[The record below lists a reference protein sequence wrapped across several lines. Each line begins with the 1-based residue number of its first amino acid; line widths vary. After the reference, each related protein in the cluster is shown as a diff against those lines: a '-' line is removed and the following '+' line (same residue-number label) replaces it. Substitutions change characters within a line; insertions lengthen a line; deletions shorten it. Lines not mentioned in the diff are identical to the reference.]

1 MNNATIIPP
10 TEKTT
15 TRPGGISR
23 RVVLV
28 LRESFWAGA
37 AAWSAI
43 FFAVAIGVAVLGW
56 TYWTG
61 DYVGGGSFFS
71 RFVRETAPAPQPRPE
86 VPAASAVRR
95 VLDGMLLESAS
106 VDAGYFAVSV
116 ENMVEARPLSGLAAA
131 SLVIEAPVEGGIT
144 RFLAVYPAA
153 AQVAKIGP
161 VRSARPYF
169 VDWAGELNAVYAH
182 VGGSPDALK
191 ALNSASRRSLNQ
203 FFWGKYFWRDSDRK
217 MPHNVY
223 TSVELLAG
231 GAAARYGD
239 KAADLTQPWKFKDET
254 ALEDRPASSPDIV
267 VDYSTPTYR
276 VAWKYDR
283 ARNAYR
289 RYQNDDLQR
298 DDTGQAI
305 QAKNV
310 IVQFTKVVVLDEV
323 GRRSIE
329 TVGEGPALIA
339 LDGRTVPATW
349 KGPVKGRTRY
359 YSEQGVETEFN
370 AGPTWIEVVPL
381 GSEVA
386 H

>member
-1 MNNATIIPP
+1 VNNATIPP
-10 TEKTT
+10 TEKPT

-23 RVVLV
+23 RVVLA

-56 TYWTG
+56 TFWTG
-61 DYVGGGSFFS
+61 DHADKGSFFS
-71 RFVRETAPAPQPRPE
+71 RFVRETVPATSAPAAE
-86 VPAASAVRR
+86 APAVSAARR
-95 VLDGMLLESAS
+95 VLDGVPLEAAS
-106 VDAGYFAVSV
+106 PEAGYFAVSV
-116 ENMVEARPLSGLAAA
+116 ENMVEARPLSGLSAA

-144 RFLAVYPAA
+144 RFLAVYPAGA
-153 AQVAKIGP
+153 AVGKIGP
-161 VRSARPYF
+161 VRSARPYL
-169 VDWAGELNAVYAH
+169 VDWSEELGALFAH

-191 ALNSASRRSLNQ
+191 ILSSVPVRSLNQ
-203 FFWGKYFWRDSDRK
+203 FFWGKYFWRDSGRK

-223 TSVELLAG
+223 TSVELLAA

-239 KAADLTQPWKFKDET
+239 KAAELPQPWKFKEEA
-254 ALEDRPASSPDIV
+254 ALEDRPESPPDIV

-283 ARNAYR
+283 VRNVYR
-289 RYQNDDLQR
+289 RYQDDDLQR

-310 IVQFTKVVVLDEV
+310 IVQFTKVTVLDEI
-323 GRRSIE
+323 GRRSIQ
-329 TVGEGPALIA
+329 TAGQGPALIA
-339 LDGRTVPATW
+339 LDGRTAPATW
-349 KGPVKGRTRY
+349 KGPVTGRTRY
-359 YSEQGVETEFN
+359 YSEQGAEAEFN

-386 H
+386 Y